1 MQKQIFMG
9 YLHYDLAECLSNR
22 DADEK
27 AVLNA
32 LNRQI
37 GQTTGK
43 ILAAI
48 SKAIANP
55 GQQFCVERDENNHE
69 TETIVPERHRFEVAK
84 HIIHTLRLEKMTVEL
99 KYCKTSERNI
109 VAITSNF
116 ALPVHKHIVR
126 SETLVIG

>member
-1 MQKQIFMG
+1 MQQQKFMG
-9 YLHYDLAECLSNR
+9 YLNYNLAECLSNQ
-22 DADEK
+22 DADEE

-55 GQQFCVERDENNHE
+55 GQQVCVERDENNHE
-69 TETIVPERHRFEVAK
+69 PESAVPDRHRFDMAK
-84 HIIHTLRLEKMTVEL
+84 HIIHTLDLEKMTVEL
-99 KYCKTSERNI
+99 KYCNAVKRSY
-109 VAITSNF
+109 VVITSNF

-126 SETLVIG
+126 SESLVIG

>member
-1 MQKQIFMG
+1 MQQREFLG
-9 YLHYDLAECLSNR
+9 YMNHHLAQQLNE
-22 DADEK
+22 DAVSEG

-43 ILAAI
+43 VLAAI

-55 GQQFCVERDENNHE
+55 GLEVYVERDENNHE
-69 TETIVPERHRFEVAK
+69 PESAAPERHRFEMAK

-99 KYCKTSERNI
+99 KYCNKDKRRYVVIS
-109 VAITSNF
+109 SNF
-116 ALPVHKHIVR
+116 ALPVHKQVVR
-126 SETLVIG
+126 TETLVIG

>member
-1 MQKQIFMG
+1 MQQREFMG
-9 YLHYDLAECLSNR
+9 YMNHHLAQQLDIDCE
-22 DADEK
+22 E

-55 GQQFCVERDENNHE
+55 GQQFCVERDKNNHE
-69 TETIVPERHRFEVAK
+69 PESSVSDRHRFEMAK

-99 KYCKTSERNI
+99 LKYSKTSERNI

-116 ALPVHKHIVR
+116 ALPVHKHVVR
-126 SETLVIG
+126 TETLVIG

>member
-1 MQKQIFMG
+1 MQQREFMG
-9 YLHYDLAECLSNR
+9 YVNYHLAQQLDIDCEG
-22 DADEK
+22 

-43 ILAAI
+43 VLAAI
-48 SKAIANP
+48 SKAITNP
-55 GQQFCVERDENNHE
+55 GLEVYVERDENNHE
-69 TETIVPERHRFEVAK
+69 PESTVPERHRFEVAK

-99 KYCKTSERNI
+99 KYCNMSERNI

-116 ALPVHKHIVR
+116 ALPVHKHVVR
-126 SETLVIG
+126 TETLVIG

>member
-1 MQKQIFMG
+1 MQHREFMG
-9 YLHYDLAECLSNR
+9 YMNYHLAQQLNE
-22 DADEK
+22 DAVSEG

-43 ILAAI
+43 VLAAI

-69 TETIVPERHRFEVAK
+69 PESIVPEHHRFEMAE
-84 HIIHTLRLEKMTVEL
+84 HIIHTLRLEKMTVEM
-99 KYCKTSERNI
+99 KYCKMSKRNF

-116 ALPVHKHIVR
+116 ALPVLKHVVR
-126 SETLVIG
+126 TETLKIG

>member
-1 MQKQIFMG
+1 MQEQKFMG
-9 YLHYDLAECLSNR
+9 YLNYNLAESLSNQ
-22 DADEK
+22 DADEE
-27 AVLNA
+27 AVLNV
-32 LNRQI
+32 LNRKI

-69 TETIVPERHRFEVAK
+69 PESTVSERHRFEMAK

-99 KYCKTSERNI
+99 KYCNMSERNF

>member
-1 MQKQIFMG
+1 MQQREFLG
-9 YLHYDLAECLSNR
+9 YMNHHLAQQLKEDDDS
-22 DADEK
+22 EG

-43 ILAAI
+43 VLAAI
-48 SKAIANP
+48 SKAIAKP
-55 GQQFCVERDENNHE
+55 GLEVYVERDEKNGE
-69 TETIVPERHRFEVAK
+69 PVSIATERHRFEVAK

-99 KYCKTSERNI
+99 KYCNMSERNI

-116 ALPVHKHIVR
+116 ALPVHKHVVR